1 MYQDKDIIIIF
12 HGISNA
18 FINKRFCYTT
28 GGSKSDAES
37 IKAKNIMQTELMIRL
52 RDAILRVSRYFQV
65 RKYKNF
71 NIIVLLETSYFM
83 HAMFNLNTNYVTNRL
98 PKNPQYPY
106 QSQNLSAGKIA
117 PKGQHF
123 SSR

>member
-1 MYQDKDIIIIF
+1 M
-12 HGISNA
+12 
-18 FINKRFCYTT
+18 RYTS
-28 GGSKSDAES
+28 GGSKIDAES

-65 RKYKNF
+65 RKDNF
-71 NIIVLLETSYFM
+71 NISISLQKIM

-106 QSQNLSAGKIA
+106 QSQNPSAGKIA

-123 SSR
+123 SFR

>member
-1 MYQDKDIIIIF
+1 MF
-12 HGISNA
+12 HSIYDV
-18 FINKRFCYTT
+18 FINKKFRYTT

-65 RKYKNF
+65 HKYKNF

-83 HAMFNLNTNYVTNRL
+83 HVMFN
-98 PKNPQYPY
+98 
-106 QSQNLSAGKIA
+106 
-117 PKGQHF
+117 
-123 SSR
+123 

>member
-1 MYQDKDIIIIF
+1 MLFGSKLLRSAPFYFIKTEILF
-12 HGISNA
+12 HSISNV
-18 FINKRFCYTT
+18 FINKIFRYTT

-71 NIIVLLETSYFM
+71 NINVVLETS
-83 HAMFNLNTNYVTNRL
+83 
-98 PKNPQYPY
+98 
-106 QSQNLSAGKIA
+106 
-117 PKGQHF
+117 
-123 SSR
+123 

>member
-1 MYQDKDIIIIF
+1 MVVFSKEQSKGLNQLSILCCLEVSYSDQTPLIVSKLRYNYSIY
-12 HGISNA
+12 NV
-18 FINKRFCYTT
+18 FINKKFRYTT

-71 NIIVLLETSYFM
+71 NIIVSLETSNTM
-83 HAMFNLNTNYVTNRL
+83 HAILN
-98 PKNPQYPY
+98 
-106 QSQNLSAGKIA
+106 
-117 PKGQHF
+117 
-123 SSR
+123 